1 MPSKLNSEFNY
12 RYQVLGNTP
21 WEKIKIL
28 KGFLEGRIRAVA
40 LEKVSHLKHAAKV
53 AELEHLKATNA
64 PKHEQLNLEAEL
76 VELDSHMV
84 IIDEAYELNR
94 KEIQILNKLLSECY
108 EIAELV
114 RFPGY
119 SDEEM
124 FEANAANEFTVSTL
138 REMQS
143 EIVAMG
149 QPLAATVL
157 HVMSN
162 PHTLSAAIQA
172 GLIPMQSLPLVVD
185 NAPVY
190 GSLTLEE
197 AQELIQPLLTA
208 TLEQKDN
215 VLLLQKPKTKI

>member
-40 LEKVSHLKHAAKV
+40 LEEVSHLKHAAKV
-53 AELEHLKATNA
+53 AELEHLKATDA
-64 PKHEQLNLEAEL
+64 PKHEQLKMQAEL
-76 VELDSHMV
+76 IELDSHMV
-84 IIDEAYELNR
+84 VIDEAYELNR
-94 KEIQILNKLLSECY
+94 KEVEILNGLLAECY
-108 EIAELV
+108 DIAEPT
-114 RFPGY
+114 RIPGY
-119 SDEEM
+119 SDEDM

-162 PHTLSAAIQA
+162 PHTLGAAIQA
-172 GLIPMQSLPLVVD
+172 GLIPMQSLPLVVE

-197 AQELIQPLLTA
+197 AQTLIQPLLTA
-208 TLEQKDN
+208 TIEQENN
-215 VLLLQKPKTKI
+215 VLQLQKIK

>member
-40 LEKVSHLKHAAKV
+40 LEEVSHLKYEAKV
-53 AELEHLKATNA
+53 AELDHLKATNA
-64 PKHEQLNLEAEL
+64 PRHEQLKLQAEL
-76 VELDSHMV
+76 IELDSHMV
-84 IIDEAYELNR
+84 VIDEAYELNR
-94 KEIQILNKLLSECY
+94 KEIEILNRLLAECY
-108 EIAELV
+108 DIAEPT
-114 RFPGY
+114 RIPGY
-119 SDEEM
+119 SDEDM

-172 GLIPMQSLPLVVD
+172 GLVPVQSLPLVVE

-197 AQELIQPLLTA
+197 AQTLIQPLLTA
-208 TLEQKDN
+208 TIEQENN
-215 VLLLQKPKTKI
+215 VLQLQKPK

>member
-28 KGFLEGRIRAVA
+28 KGFLEGRVRAVA
-40 LEKVSHLKHAAKV
+40 LEEVSHLKHEAKV
-53 AELEHLKATNA
+53 AELEYLKATGA
-64 PKHEQLNLEAEL
+64 PRHEQLRMQAEL
-76 VELDSHMV
+76 VEAISHMV
-84 IIDEAYELNR
+84 VIDEAYELNR
-94 KEIQILNKLLSECY
+94 QEIKNLNELLAECY
-108 EIAELV
+108 EIAEPT
-114 RFPGY
+114 RISGY
-119 SDEEM
+119 SDEQM

-162 PHTLSAAIQA
+162 PHTLRKAIQS
-172 GLIPMQSLPLVVD
+172 GLIPAQSLALTVE

-197 AQELIQPLLTA
+197 AQSLIEPLITA
-208 TLEQKDN
+208 TLEPKHN
-215 VLLLQKPKTKI
+215 VLQLQQIK

>member
-28 KGFLEGRIRAVA
+28 KGFLEGRVRAVA
-40 LEKVSHLKHAAKV
+40 LEEVSHLKHEAKV
-53 AELEHLKATNA
+53 AELEYLKATGA
-64 PKHEQLNLEAEL
+64 PRHEQLKLQAEL
-76 VELDSHMV
+76 VETASHMV
-84 IIDEAYELNR
+84 VIDEAYELNR
-94 KEIQILNKLLSECY
+94 QEIKILNELLAECY
-108 EIAELV
+108 EIAEPT
-114 RFPGY
+114 RISGY
-119 SDEEM
+119 SDEQM

-162 PHTLSAAIQA
+162 PHTLRKAIQS
-172 GLIPMQSLPLVVD
+172 GLIPAQSLALTVE

-197 AQELIQPLLTA
+197 AQSLIEPLITA
-208 TLEQKDN
+208 TLEPKHN
-215 VLLLQKPKTKI
+215 VLQLQQIK

>member
-28 KGFLEGRIRAVA
+28 KGFLEGRVRAVA
-40 LEKVSHLKHAAKV
+40 LEEVSHLKYKAKV
-53 AELEHLKATNA
+53 AELEYLKDTNA
-64 PKHEQLNLEAEL
+64 PKYEQLKLQAEL
-76 VELDSHMV
+76 IELDSHMV
-84 IIDEAYELNR
+84 VIDEAYELNR
-94 KEIQILNKLLSECY
+94 QEIKILNGLLAECY
-108 EIAELV
+108 EIAEPT
-114 RFPGY
+114 RIPGY

-143 EIVAMG
+143 EIIAMG

-172 GLIPMQSLPLVVD
+172 GLIPVQSLPLTIE
-185 NAPVY
+185 NPPVY
-190 GSLTLEE
+190 GLLTLEE
-197 AQELIQPLLTA
+197 AHTLIEPLLADTF
-208 TLEQKDN
+208 EVKDN
-215 VLLLQKPKTKI
+215 FPKLQKPK

>member
-28 KGFLEGRIRAVA
+28 KGFLEGRVRAVA
-40 LEKVSHLKHAAKV
+40 LEEVSHLKHEAKV
-53 AELEHLKATNA
+53 AELEYLKATGA
-64 PKHEQLNLEAEL
+64 PKHEQLKLQAEL
-76 VELDSHMV
+76 VETDSHMV
-84 IIDEAYELNR
+84 VIDEAYELNR
-94 KEIQILNKLLSECY
+94 QEIKNLNELLAECY
-108 EIAELV
+108 EIAEAT
-114 RFPGY
+114 RIPGY
-119 SDEEM
+119 SDEQM

-162 PHTLSAAIQA
+162 PHTLRKAIQS
-172 GLIPMQSLPLVVD
+172 GLIPAQSLALTVE

-197 AQELIQPLLTA
+197 AQSLIEPLITA
-208 TLEQKDN
+208 TLEPKDN
-215 VLLLQKPKTKI
+215 VLQLQQIK

>member
-40 LEKVSHLKHAAKV
+40 LEEVSHLKHAAKV
-53 AELEHLKATNA
+53 AELEHLKVTDA
-64 PKHEQLNLEAEL
+64 PKHEQLNLQAEL
-76 VELDSHMV
+76 IELNSHMV
-84 IIDEAYELNR
+84 IVDEAYELNR
-94 KEIQILNKLLSECY
+94 KEIEILNRLLAECY
-108 EIAELV
+108 DIAEPT
-114 RFPGY
+114 RIPGY
-119 SDEEM
+119 SDEDM

-172 GLIPMQSLPLVVD
+172 GLIPMQSLPLVVE

-190 GSLTLEE
+190 GLLTLEE
-197 AQELIQPLLTA
+197 AQTLIQPLVTA
-208 TLEQKDN
+208 TIEQENN
-215 VLLLQKPKTKI
+215 VLQLQKTLHL

>member
-28 KGFLEGRIRAVA
+28 KGFLEGRVRAVA
-40 LEKVSHLKHAAKV
+40 LEEVSHLKHEAKV
-53 AELEHLKATNA
+53 AELEYLKATGA
-64 PKHEQLNLEAEL
+64 PRHEQLRLQAEL
-76 VELDSHMV
+76 VEAVSHMV
-84 IIDEAYELNR
+84 VIDEAYELNR
-94 KEIQILNKLLSECY
+94 QEIKILNELLAECF
-108 EIAELV
+108 EIAEPT
-114 RFPGY
+114 RIPGY
-119 SDEEM
+119 SDEQM

-138 REMQS
+138 REMQA

-172 GLIPMQSLPLVVD
+172 GLIPAQSLALTVE

-197 AQELIQPLLTA
+197 AQSLIEPLITA
-208 TLEQKDN
+208 TLEPKDN
-215 VLLLQKPKTKI
+215 VLQLQQIK

>member
-40 LEKVSHLKHAAKV
+40 LEEVSHIKHAAKV

-76 VELDSHMV
+76 IELNSHMV
-84 IIDEAYELNR
+84 VVDEAYELNR
-94 KEIQILNKLLSECY
+94 KEIEILNRLLAECY
-108 EIAELV
+108 DIAEPT
-114 RFPGY
+114 RIPGY
-119 SDEEM
+119 SDEDM

-162 PHTLSAAIQA
+162 PHTLSAAIQS

-197 AQELIQPLLTA
+197 AQTLIQPLLKE
-208 TLEQKDN
+208 TLEQNNN
-215 VLLLQKPKTKI
+215 VLLLQKPK

>member
-40 LEKVSHLKHAAKV
+40 LEEVSHLKHTAKV

-64 PKHEQLNLEAEL
+64 PKHEQLKLQAEL
-76 VELDSHMV
+76 IELDSHMV

-94 KEIQILNKLLSECY
+94 KEIEILNGLLAECY
-108 EIAELV
+108 EIAEPT
-114 RFPGY
+114 RIPGY
-119 SDEEM
+119 SDEDM

-162 PHTLSAAIQA
+162 PHTLSAAIQS
-172 GLIPMQSLPLVVD
+172 GLIPMQSLPLVVE

-197 AQELIQPLLTA
+197 AQTLIQPLLTA
-208 TLEQKDN
+208 TIEQENN
-215 VLLLQKPKTKI
+215 VLQLQKIK

>member
-40 LEKVSHLKHAAKV
+40 LEEVSHLKYDAKV

-64 PKHEQLNLEAEL
+64 PKHEQLKLQAEL
-76 VELDSHMV
+76 IELNSHMV
-84 IIDEAYELNR
+84 VIDEAYELNR
-94 KEIQILNKLLSECY
+94 KEVEILNGLLAECY
-108 EIAELV
+108 AIAEPT
-114 RFPGY
+114 RIPGY

-162 PHTLSAAIQA
+162 PHTLSAAIQS
-172 GLIPMQSLPLVVD
+172 GLIPMQSLPLVVE

-197 AQELIQPLLTA
+197 AQTLMQPLLTA
-208 TLEQKDN
+208 TIEQENN
-215 VLLLQKPKTKI
+215 VLQLQKSK

>member
-40 LEKVSHLKHAAKV
+40 LEEVSHLKYEAKV
-53 AELEHLKATNA
+53 AEFEHLKATNA
-64 PKHEQLNLEAEL
+64 PKHEQLKMQAEL
-76 VELDSHMV
+76 IELDSHMV

-94 KEIQILNKLLSECY
+94 KEVEILNKLLAECY
-108 EIAELV
+108 DIAEPT
-114 RFPGY
+114 RIPGY
-119 SDEEM
+119 SDEDM

-197 AQELIQPLLTA
+197 AQTLIQPLLTA
-208 TLEQKDN
+208 TIEQKDN
-215 VLLLQKPKTKI
+215 VLLLQKPK

>member
-40 LEKVSHLKHAAKV
+40 LEEVSHLKYDAKV

-64 PKHEQLNLEAEL
+64 PKHEQLRMQAEL
-76 VELDSHMV
+76 IELDSHMV
-84 IIDEAYELNR
+84 VIDEAYELNR
-94 KEIQILNKLLSECY
+94 KEVEILNKLLAECY
-108 EIAELV
+108 DIAEPT
-114 RFPGY
+114 RIPGY
-119 SDEEM
+119 SDEDM

-197 AQELIQPLLTA
+197 AQTLIQPLLTA
-208 TLEQKDN
+208 TIEQKDN
-215 VLLLQKPKTKI
+215 VLLLQKPK

>member
-28 KGFLEGRIRAVA
+28 KGFLEGRVRAVA
-40 LEKVSHLKHAAKV
+40 LEEVSHLKHEAKV
-53 AELEHLKATNA
+53 AELEYLKATGA
-64 PKHEQLNLEAEL
+64 PRHEQLRMQAEL
-76 VELDSHMV
+76 VEAISHMV
-84 IIDEAYELNR
+84 VIDEAYALNR
-94 KEIQILNKLLSECY
+94 QEIKNLNELLAECY
-108 EIAELV
+108 EIAEPT
-114 RFPGY
+114 RIPGY
-119 SDEEM
+119 SDEQM

-162 PHTLSAAIQA
+162 PHTLRKAIQS
-172 GLIPMQSLPLVVD
+172 GLIPAQSLALTVE

-197 AQELIQPLLTA
+197 AQSLIEPLITA
-208 TLEQKDN
+208 TLEPSNN
-215 VLLLQKPKTKI
+215 VLQLQQIK

>member
-40 LEKVSHLKHAAKV
+40 LEEVSHLKHAAKV
-53 AELEHLKATNA
+53 AEFEHLKATDA
-64 PKHEQLNLEAEL
+64 PKHEQLNMQAEL
-76 VELDSHMV
+76 IELNSHMV

-94 KEIQILNKLLSECY
+94 KEIEILNGLLSECY
-108 EIAELV
+108 DIAEPT
-114 RFPGY
+114 RIPGY
-119 SDEEM
+119 SDEDM

-162 PHTLSAAIQA
+162 PHTLSAAIQS
-172 GLIPMQSLPLVVD
+172 GLIPMQSLPLVVE

-197 AQELIQPLLTA
+197 AQTLIQPLLTA
-208 TLEQKDN
+208 TIEQQNN
-215 VLLLQKPKTKI
+215 VLQLQKSK

>member
-28 KGFLEGRIRAVA
+28 KGFLEGRVRAVA
-40 LEKVSHLKHAAKV
+40 LEEVSHLKHEAKV
-53 AELEHLKATNA
+53 AELEYLKAINA
-64 PKHEQLNLEAEL
+64 PKHEQLKLQAEL
-76 VELDSHMV
+76 VETASHMV
-84 IIDEAYELNR
+84 VIDEAYELNR
-94 KEIQILNKLLSECY
+94 QEIKTLNELLAECY
-108 EIAELV
+108 EIAEPT
-114 RFPGY
+114 RIPGY
-119 SDEEM
+119 SDEQM

-162 PHTLSAAIQA
+162 PHTLSAAIQS
-172 GLIPMQSLPLVVD
+172 GLIPAHALTLTVE

-197 AQELIQPLLTA
+197 AQALIEPLITA
-208 TLEQKDN
+208 TLEPKDN
-215 VLLLQKPKTKI
+215 VLQLQKIK

>member
-40 LEKVSHLKHAAKV
+40 LEEVSHLKYEAKV
-53 AELEHLKATNA
+53 AELDHLKATNA
-64 PKHEQLNLEAEL
+64 PKHEQLKLQAEL
-76 VELDSHMV
+76 IELDQHMV
-84 IIDEAYELNR
+84 VIDEAYELNR
-94 KEIQILNKLLSECY
+94 KEIEILNNLLAECY
-108 EIAELV
+108 DIAEPT
-114 RFPGY
+114 RIPGY
-119 SDEEM
+119 SDEDM

-149 QPLAATVL
+149 QPLASTVL

-162 PHTLSAAIQA
+162 PHTLSAAIQS

-197 AQELIQPLLTA
+197 AQELIQPLLTTA
-208 TLEQKDN
+208 IEQESN
-215 VLLLQKPKTKI
+215 VLQLQKPKQLQ

>member
-28 KGFLEGRIRAVA
+28 KGFLEGRVRAVA
-40 LEKVSHLKHAAKV
+40 LEEVSHLKHKAKL
-53 AELEHLKATNA
+53 AELEYLKATNA
-64 PKHEQLNLEAEL
+64 PKHEQLNLQAEL
-76 VELDSHMV
+76 VETASHMV

-94 KEIQILNKLLSECY
+94 QEIKILNELLAECY
-108 EIAELV
+108 EIAEPT
-114 RFPGY
+114 RISGY
-119 SDEEM
+119 SDEQM

-162 PHTLSAAIQA
+162 PHTLSAAIQS
-172 GLIPMQSLPLVVD
+172 GLIPAHALTLTVE

-197 AQELIQPLLTA
+197 AQALIEPLITA
-208 TLEQKDN
+208 TLEPKDN
-215 VLLLQKPKTKI
+215 VLQLQKIK

>member
-28 KGFLEGRIRAVA
+28 KGFLEGRVRAVA
-40 LEKVSHLKHAAKV
+40 LEEVSHLKHEAKL
-53 AELEHLKATNA
+53 AELEYLKATNA
-64 PKHEQLNLEAEL
+64 PRHEQLKMQAEL
-76 VELDSHMV
+76 VEAVSHMV
-84 IIDEAYELNR
+84 VIDEAYELNR
-94 KEIQILNKLLSECY
+94 QEIIILNDLLAECY
-108 EIAELV
+108 EIAEPT
-114 RFPGY
+114 RISGY
-119 SDEEM
+119 SDEQM

-162 PHTLSAAIQA
+162 PHTLSAAIQS
-172 GLIPMQSLPLVVD
+172 GLIPAHALTLTVE

-197 AQELIQPLLTA
+197 AQALIEPLITA
-208 TLEQKDN
+208 SLEPKDN
-215 VLLLQKPKTKI
+215 VLQLQKIK

>member
-40 LEKVSHLKHAAKV
+40 LEEVSHLKYDAKV

-64 PKHEQLNLEAEL
+64 PKHEQLKLQAEL
-76 VELDSHMV
+76 IELDSHMV
-84 IIDEAYELNR
+84 VIDEAYELNR
-94 KEIQILNKLLSECY
+94 KEVEILNKLLAECY
-108 EIAELV
+108 EIAEPT
-114 RFPGY
+114 RIPGY

-197 AQELIQPLLTA
+197 AQALIQPLLAA
-208 TLEQKDN
+208 TIEQKDN
-215 VLLLQKPKTKI
+215 VLLLQKPK

>member
-28 KGFLEGRIRAVA
+28 KGFLEGRVRAVA
-40 LEKVSHLKHAAKV
+40 LEEVSHLKHEAKV
-53 AELEHLKATNA
+53 AELEYLKATGA
-64 PKHEQLNLEAEL
+64 PRHEQLRMQAEL
-76 VELDSHMV
+76 VEAISHMV
-84 IIDEAYELNR
+84 VIDEAYELNR
-94 KEIQILNKLLSECY
+94 QEIKNLNELLAECY
-108 EIAELV
+108 EIAEPT
-114 RFPGY
+114 RIPGY
-119 SDEEM
+119 SDEQM

-162 PHTLSAAIQA
+162 PHTLRKAIQS
-172 GLIPMQSLPLVVD
+172 GLIPAQSLALTVE

-190 GSLTLEE
+190 GSLTLKE
-197 AQELIQPLLTA
+197 AQSLIEPLITA
-208 TLEQKDN
+208 TLEPPNN
-215 VLLLQKPKTKI
+215 VLQLQQIK

>member
-28 KGFLEGRIRAVA
+28 KGFLEGRTRAVT
-40 LEKVSHLKHAAKV
+40 LEEVSHLKYEAKV

-64 PKHEQLNLEAEL
+64 PKHEQLNMQAEL
-76 VELDSHMV
+76 IELDSHMV
-84 IIDEAYELNR
+84 VVNEAYELNR
-94 KEIQILNKLLSECY
+94 KEIEILNGLLAECY
-108 EIAELV
+108 DIAEPT
-114 RFPGY
+114 RIPGY

-162 PHTLSAAIQA
+162 PHTLSAAIQS
-172 GLIPMQSLPLVVD
+172 GLIPMQSLSLVVE

-197 AQELIQPLLTA
+197 AQTLIQPLITA
-208 TLEQKDN
+208 NLEQGNN
-215 VLLLQKPKTKI
+215 VLRLQKPKIT

>member
-40 LEKVSHLKHAAKV
+40 LEEVSHIKHAAKV
-53 AELEHLKATNA
+53 AELEHLKATDA
-64 PKHEQLNLEAEL
+64 PKHEQLNLQAEL
-76 VELDSHMV
+76 IELDSHMV

-94 KEIQILNKLLSECY
+94 KEIEILNRLLAECY
-108 EIAELV
+108 DIAEPTRIL
-114 RFPGY
+114 GY
-119 SDEEM
+119 SDEDM

-143 EIVAMG
+143 EIIAMG

-197 AQELIQPLLTA
+197 AQTLIQPLLKA
-208 TLEQKDN
+208 TLEQNNN
-215 VLLLQKPKTKI
+215 VLLLQKPK

>member
-28 KGFLEGRIRAVA
+28 KGFLEGRVRAVA
-40 LEKVSHLKHAAKV
+40 LEEVSHLKHEAKL
-53 AELEHLKATNA
+53 AELEYLKATNA
-64 PKHEQLNLEAEL
+64 PRHEQLKMQAEL
-76 VELDSHMV
+76 VEAVSHMV
-84 IIDEAYELNR
+84 VIDEAYELNR
-94 KEIQILNKLLSECY
+94 QEIIILNDLLAECY
-108 EIAELV
+108 EIAEPT
-114 RFPGY
+114 RISGY
-119 SDEEM
+119 SDEQM

-162 PHTLSAAIQA
+162 PHTLSAAIQS
-172 GLIPMQSLPLVVD
+172 GLIPAHALTLTVE

-197 AQELIQPLLTA
+197 AQALIEPLITA
-208 TLEQKDN
+208 TLEPKDN
-215 VLLLQKPKTKI
+215 VLQLQKIK

>member
-40 LEKVSHLKHAAKV
+40 LEEVSHLKYDAKV

-64 PKHEQLNLEAEL
+64 PKHEQLKMQAEL
-76 VELDSHMV
+76 IELDSHMV
-84 IIDEAYELNR
+84 VIDEAYELNR
-94 KEIQILNKLLSECY
+94 KEIEILNRLLAECY
-108 EIAELV
+108 EIAELT
-114 RFPGY
+114 RIPGY

-172 GLIPMQSLPLVVD
+172 GLIPMQSLPLVVE

-197 AQELIQPLLTA
+197 AQVLIQPLLAA
-208 TLEQKDN
+208 TIEQKDN
-215 VLLLQKPKTKI
+215 VLLLQKPK

>member
-40 LEKVSHLKHAAKV
+40 LEEVGHLKHAAKV
-53 AELEHLKATNA
+53 AELEHLKATDA
-64 PKHEQLNLEAEL
+64 PKHEQLNLQAEL
-76 VELDSHMV
+76 IELNSHMV
-84 IIDEAYELNR
+84 IVDEAYELNR
-94 KEIQILNKLLSECY
+94 KEIEILNRLLAECY
-108 EIAELV
+108 DIAEPT
-114 RFPGY
+114 RIPGY
-119 SDEEM
+119 SDEDM

-172 GLIPMQSLPLVVD
+172 GLIPMQSLPLVVE

-190 GSLTLEE
+190 GLLTLEE
-197 AQELIQPLLTA
+197 AQTLIQPLVTA
-208 TLEQKDN
+208 TIEQENN
-215 VLLLQKPKTKI
+215 VLQLQKTLHL

>member
-1 MPSKLNSEFNY
+1 MPSKLNSEFTY

-28 KGFLEGRIRAVA
+28 KGFLEGRVRAVA
-40 LEKVSHLKHAAKV
+40 LEKVAHLKYEAKV
-53 AELEHLKATNA
+53 SELQHLKYNNA
-64 PKHEQLNLEAEL
+64 PKHEQLTLQAEL

-84 IIDEAYELNR
+84 VVDEAYELNR
-94 KEIQILNKLLSECY
+94 KEIEILNGLLSECY
-108 EIAELV
+108 DIAEPT
-114 RFPGY
+114 RIPGY

-162 PHTLSAAIQA
+162 PHTLSAAIQS
-172 GLIPMQSLPLVVD
+172 GLIPAHSLMLTVE

-197 AQELIQPLLTA
+197 AQALIEPLITA
-208 TLEQKDN
+208 TFEPKGN
-215 VLLLQKPKTKI
+215 VLHLKKLK

>member
-28 KGFLEGRIRAVA
+28 KGFLEGRVRAVA
-40 LEKVSHLKHAAKV
+40 LEEVSHLKHEAKL
-53 AELEHLKATNA
+53 AELEYLKATGA
-64 PKHEQLNLEAEL
+64 PKHEQLTLQAEL
-76 VELDSHMV
+76 VETASHMV
-84 IIDEAYELNR
+84 VIDEAYELNR
-94 KEIQILNKLLSECY
+94 QEIIILNGLLAECF
-108 EIAELV
+108 EIAEPT
-114 RFPGY
+114 RIPGY
-119 SDEEM
+119 SDEQM

-162 PHTLSAAIQA
+162 PHTLSAAIQS
-172 GLIPMQSLPLVVD
+172 GLIPAHALTLTVE

-197 AQELIQPLLTA
+197 AQALIEPLITA
-208 TLEQKDN
+208 TLEPKDN
-215 VLLLQKPKTKI
+215 VLQLQKIK

>member
-28 KGFLEGRIRAVA
+28 KGFLEGRVRAVA
-40 LEKVSHLKHAAKV
+40 LEEVSHLKHEAKV
-53 AELEHLKATNA
+53 AELEYLKATGA
-64 PKHEQLNLEAEL
+64 PRHEQLRLQAEL
-76 VELDSHMV
+76 VETDSHMV
-84 IIDEAYELNR
+84 VIDEAYELNR
-94 KEIQILNKLLSECY
+94 QEIIILNELLAECY
-108 EIAELV
+108 EIAEPTRIL
-114 RFPGY
+114 GY
-119 SDEEM
+119 SDEQM

-162 PHTLSAAIQA
+162 PHTLRKAIQS
-172 GLIPMQSLPLVVD
+172 GLIPAQSLALTVE

-190 GSLTLEE
+190 GSLTFEE
-197 AQELIQPLLTA
+197 AQSLIEPLITA
-208 TLEQKDN
+208 TLEPKDN
-215 VLLLQKPKTKI
+215 VLQLQQIK

>member
-40 LEKVSHLKHAAKV
+40 LEEVSHIKHAAKV
-53 AELEHLKATNA
+53 AELEHLKATDA
-64 PKHEQLNLEAEL
+64 PKHEQLNLQAEL
-76 VELDSHMV
+76 IELDSHMV

-94 KEIQILNKLLSECY
+94 KEIEILNRLLAECY
-108 EIAELV
+108 DIAEPT
-114 RFPGY
+114 RIPGY
-119 SDEEM
+119 SDEDM

-197 AQELIQPLLTA
+197 AQTLIQPLLKA
-208 TLEQKDN
+208 TLEQNNN
-215 VLLLQKPKTKI
+215 VLLLQKPK